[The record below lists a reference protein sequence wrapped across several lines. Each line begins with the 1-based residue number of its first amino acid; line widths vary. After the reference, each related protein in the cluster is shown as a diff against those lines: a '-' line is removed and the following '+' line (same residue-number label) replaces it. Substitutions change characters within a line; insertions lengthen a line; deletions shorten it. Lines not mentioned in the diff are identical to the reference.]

1 MSIMGFFKH
10 LRAKSHNKSNESSS
24 NSPRR
29 SPIAIRPGRDFAA
42 KLPNDILTKIMV
54 QVAPHTQDATF
65 EPSERSTI
73 GEGCMLCDLR
83 DLAKAGQVCRRWYN
97 AAATVFSVRI
107 DAVHYCELEEILAER
122 RQKKT
127 FLKAPIESGDVP
139 TIRLALFSRTV
150 RENPNLAHGV
160 TMLKLPYM
168 TRETAKADLAR
179 TVSVLP
185 NLKYV
190 DLPDGA
196 FTGDPNCMPLVHE
209 LQARCPDIRK
219 MSYRQGSEGSFEQ
232 LARRSWQS
240 LEIIEISGIHV
251 EPSTLRIVL
260 GSLPALRE
268 LTMTDLPWLDDTIFY
283 QSPMLPDFPAL
294 HTLALENTPRITAE
308 GMVVYFDKP
317 LNRNTLKDL
326 SLDGTGIDP
335 IELYR
340 FLFDASA
347 LHSLSIVETVSK
359 SLALSLNDLPP
370 LESISLKVLH
380 FELTDSEDAHGLQK
394 PAASYYAYLAQSL
407 HANGLPA
414 LSQLYVRDPDFAEIM
429 LLPAPP
435 TPFMDGGGNQRQ
447 SVVGAMNP
455 PRGLHQ
461 PLEVFSKGLDEL
473 EWAFT
478 AYQPPAASQGR
489 HGSGSSGRPLSSYS
503 AARGLGPQWAQG
515 GFGGDARKSVIV
527 GNGYGGFLAVPQ
539 EEAARPRS
547 SAGHES
553 RSWGSNSSPGN
564 GGGALAAL
572 APMGTSVGSSAS
584 GIGSRGSWLKPPPK
598 IPGSEGHGHKRA
610 GSRQDLW
617 R

>member
-1 MSIMGFFKH
+1 
-10 LRAKSHNKSNESSS
+10 
-24 NSPRR
+24 
-29 SPIAIRPGRDFAA
+29 
-42 KLPNDILTKIMV
+42 
-54 QVAPHTQDATF
+54 
-65 EPSERSTI
+65 
-73 GEGCMLCDLR
+73 
-83 DLAKAGQVCRRWYN
+83 
-97 AAATVFSVRI
+97 
-107 DAVHYCELEEILAER
+107 
-122 RQKKT
+122 
-127 FLKAPIESGDVP
+127 
-139 TIRLALFSRTV
+139 
-150 RENPNLAHGV
+150 
-160 TMLKLPYM
+160 MLKLPYM

-185 NLKYV
+185 NLRYV

-196 FTGDPNCMPLVHE
+196 FTGDPACVALMHE
-209 LQARCPDIRK
+209 LQARCCDLRK
-219 MSYRQGSEGSFEQ
+219 MSYRSGSEASFEQ
-232 LARRSWQS
+232 LARRSWQA

-260 GSLPALRE
+260 GSLPALRD

-294 HTLALENTPRITAE
+294 HTLALDNTPRITAE
-308 GMVVYFDKP
+308 GMCVYFDKP
-317 LNRNTLKDL
+317 LNRETLNDL
-326 SLDGTGIDP
+326 SLHNTDIDP
-335 IELYR
+335 IDLHR

-347 LHSLSIVETVSK
+347 LHTLTIIETVSK

-370 LESISLKVLH
+370 LESISLRTLH

-461 PLEVFSKGLDEL
+461 PLEVFSKGLDEV

-478 AYQPPAASQGR
+478 AYQPPVPQGR
-489 HGSGSSGRPLSSYS
+489 NGSGSSGRPQSSYGAGRS
-503 AARGLGPQWAQG
+503 QWAQG

-527 GNGYGGFLAVPQ
+527 GNGFGGFLAVPQ
-539 EEAARPRS
+539 DEAPRPGT
-547 SAGHES
+547 SAGPGES
-553 RSWGSNSSPGN
+553 RNWGSSGNSPGN

-572 APMGTSVGSSAS
+572 AAMGTSVGSSA
-584 GIGSRGSWLKPPPK
+584 GGVGSRGSWLKPPPK
-598 IPGSEGHGHKRA
+598 IPGAESHGGHKRT
-610 GSRQDLW
+610 GSRDLW

>member
-1 MSIMGFFKH
+1 
-10 LRAKSHNKSNESSS
+10 
-24 NSPRR
+24 
-29 SPIAIRPGRDFAA
+29 
-42 KLPNDILTKIMV
+42 
-54 QVAPHTQDATF
+54 
-65 EPSERSTI
+65 
-73 GEGCMLCDLR
+73 
-83 DLAKAGQVCRRWYN
+83 
-97 AAATVFSVRI
+97 
-107 DAVHYCELEEILAER
+107 
-122 RQKKT
+122 
-127 FLKAPIESGDVP
+127 
-139 TIRLALFSRTV
+139 
-150 RENPNLAHGV
+150 
-160 TMLKLPYM
+160 MLKLPYM

-380 FELTDSEDAHGLQK
+380 FELTDSEDA
-394 PAASYYAYLAQSL
+394 
-407 HANGLPA
+407 
-414 LSQLYVRDPDFAEIM
+414 D
-429 LLPAPP
+429 
-435 TPFMDGGGNQRQ
+435 
-447 SVVGAMNP
+447 
-455 PRGLHQ
+455 
-461 PLEVFSKGLDEL
+461 
-473 EWAFT
+473 
-478 AYQPPAASQGR
+478 
-489 HGSGSSGRPLSSYS
+489 
-503 AARGLGPQWAQG
+503 
-515 GFGGDARKSVIV
+515 RKSVV
-527 GNGYGGFLAVPQ
+527 
-539 EEAARPRS
+539 
-547 SAGHES
+547 
-553 RSWGSNSSPGN
+553 
-564 GGGALAAL
+564 
-572 APMGTSVGSSAS
+572 
-584 GIGSRGSWLKPPPK
+584 
-598 IPGSEGHGHKRA
+598 
-610 GSRQDLW
+610 
-617 R
+617 